1 MEIHPIEGLMK
12 SAMDSIQNM
21 VDVNTIIG
29 EPIETSNNMVIIPIS
44 KVSFGFAAGGSE
56 FKGETIDEY
65 KKRDKEEQIQYRLP
79 FGGGSG
85 ATVSITP
92 VAFVVVSQ
100 DSIKLMPVEHA
111 STIDKLLDYVPDL
124 MERTTSIVT
133 KVINTK
139 NVSKEN
145 EEFFAKTNSENYL
158 KNEENFDN
166 VNRNANRNI
175 DENVNKNVDKNANR
189 NIDENAN
196 RNVDRNAN
204 RNVDGNANKNVERND
219 NVNGNVNRNVDK
231 ISNRNEDNT
240 SYDSINNERNKANSQ
255 NVAGKNYSA
264 SKPVGSVSRVIPKE
278 VEIEYDE
285 TNKLEEYL
293 EDE

>member
-12 SAMDSIQNM
+12 SAMDSIQKM

-56 FKGETIDEY
+56 FKGETINEY
-65 KKRDKEEQIQYRLP
+65 KKIDKEEQIQYRLP

-133 KVINTK
+133 KAINTK
-139 NVSKEN
+139 NASKEN
-145 EEFFAKTNSENYL
+145 DNSDEKTNTENSF
-158 KNEENFDN
+158 KGNGKFDKKNFDN
-166 VNRNANRNI
+166 INSNSISYSDI
-175 DENVNKNVDKNANR
+175 DNETYKENSKSVADKNY
-189 NIDENAN
+189 
-196 RNVDRNAN
+196 
-204 RNVDGNANKNVERND
+204 G
-219 NVNGNVNRNVDK
+219 
-231 ISNRNEDNT
+231 T
-240 SYDSINNERNKANSQ
+240 
-255 NVAGKNYSA
+255 

-285 TNKLEEYL
+285 MNKSEEYL